1 MSSDVHKKIIMMYHY
16 HMNKEEQVL
25 LRLINK
31 SQFGSSEPIDYSNV
45 DMDALYNEAL
55 NQSVLGLIAPE
66 IPSEYASGKW
76 MEAIY
81 RQKSS
86 YIRYCHAQDE
96 LKNVLDDAAIPFV
109 ILKGNASAVSYSDP
123 SRRTMGDIDFLVPQD
138 LFDRSK
144 KILINNNYILVNES
158 AQYTRHIGFL
168 KNGIHFELHRHF
180 SHFEEIN
187 IEDYVIEGL
196 ANSNICSIDG
206 HEFPMLSKLANGL
219 VLLDHFRR
227 HLQSAVGL
235 RQVIDWMMYVYRNLD
250 DEFWNNEFG
259 PVAKAKGMDILA
271 IVTTRM
277 CQIYLGLPETITWC
291 MSADTET
298 CERLM
303 NLILDSGNFGRKNGR
318 GTSIE
323 AVTTSIKK
331 NGLFRRLQ
339 KAGEFNWKAYHKHHW
354 LKPFCWIYQ
363 GFRYAKQGIK
373 SGRNREQL
381 KNDLKRSKE
390 RVEVLKRVR

>member
-1 MSSDVHKKIIMMYHY
+1 
-16 HMNKEEQVL
+16 MNKEDQVL

-96 LKNVLDDAAIPFV
+96 LKNVLDNAHIPFV

-123 SRRTMGDIDFLVPQD
+123 ACRTMGDIDFLVPQD
-138 LFDRSK
+138 QYDQAKIVLSSAGYIENHDNGRHAGYSKDKQLFE
-144 KILINNNYILVNES
+144 V
-158 AQYTRHIGFL
+158 
-168 KNGIHFELHRHF
+168 HRHF

-196 ANSNICSIDG
+196 ANSIICSIDG

-259 PVAKAKGMDILA
+259 PVAKAKGMDTLA
-271 IVTTRM
+271 IVTTRI

-298 CERLM
+298 CERLI
-303 NLILDSGNFGRKNGR
+303 NLILDTGNFGRKNGR

-339 KAGEFNWKAYHKHHW
+339 KAGEFNWKAYHKNHW

-373 SGRNREQL
+373 TGRNREQL

-390 RVEVLKRVR
+390 RVEVLKRIGIR

>member
-1 MSSDVHKKIIMMYHY
+1 
-16 HMNKEEQVL
+16 MNKEEQVL

-86 YIRYCHAQDE
+86 YIRYCHEQDE
-96 LKNVLDDAAIPFV
+96 LKNVLDDAHIPFV

-123 SRRTMGDIDFLVPQD
+123 ARRTMGDIDFLVPQD
-138 LFDRSK
+138 QYSK
-144 KILINNNYILVNES
+144 AHEVLLSKGYIKDHDT
-158 AQYTRHIGFL
+158 YRHAAF
-168 KNGIHFELHRHF
+168 KKDKMSFELHSRF
-180 SHFEEIN
+180 SHDID
-187 IEDYVIEGL
+187 IESYMIDGLNNRNFVSIEG
-196 ANSNICSIDG
+196 
-206 HEFPMLSKLANGL
+206 HTFPILPGLANGL
-219 VLLDHFRR
+219 VLLDHFRE

-259 PVAKAKGMDILA
+259 PVAKSKGLDTLA

-277 CQIYLGLPETITWC
+277 CQIYLGLPKTITWC

-331 NGLFRRLQ
+331 IGLFRRLQ
-339 KAGEFNWKAYHKHHW
+339 KAGESNWKAYHKHHW

-390 RVEVLKRVR
+390 RVEVLKRIGIR